1 MSLTSRYPEW
11 MYEALKLQ
19 EPKIPIDLDS
29 QTIQSMLD
37 VYQQGWSL
45 TVYNHRRF
53 TFSTQFASDFT
64 LIGEGKFPPPAAG
77 TKDEVVQ
84 KKVLAIAHDNSNILN
99 GYEELYKLRRLSTPN
114 QEVLLTRVNAAPG
127 AISDY
132 GWVDIIN
139 PGQSRTW
146 VVPPGWQLIVSNL
159 ASGFAEN
166 LIIDILWAEMPAG
179 FNMGI

>member
-29 QTIQSMLD
+29 EVIQSGLD
-37 VYQQGWSL
+37 VYQNGWSL
-45 TVYNHRRF
+45 ATYNHRLL
-53 TFSTQFASDFT
+53 TFSVQFDQDIV
-64 LIGEGKFPPPAAG
+64 LIGEGRFPPPAPG

-84 KKVLAIAHDNSNILN
+84 KKVIAISHDNSAILN
-99 GYEELYKLRRLSTPN
+99 GYEAFYFLRRLATPD
-114 QEVLLTRVNAAPG
+114 QLVLLTRLTAAG
-127 AISDY
+127 APSDF
-132 GWVDIIN
+132 GWADIIN

-146 VVPPGWQLIVSNL
+146 VVPQGWQLLLSTT
-159 ASGFAEN
+159 ATGFAEDLGIN
-166 LIIDILWAEMPAG
+166 ILWAEMPAG